1 MKNKILA
8 LSSFFLL
15 LPAALFAWGNE
26 GCAFGGRFGHMGG
39 VFYGGGIIMGII
51 SLGLIGILLFFAV
64 KHFRNNGL
72 TAGGSESPLDILK
85 IRYAKGEITKEEF
98 ESLKRDLGL

>member
-1 MKNKILA
+1 MKNKLLA
-8 LSSFFLL
+8 LSTLIL
-15 LPAALFAWGNE
+15 LPAGLYAWGGRE
-26 GCAFGGRFGHMGG
+26 CLFGDSFGHMGG
-39 VFYGGGIIMGII
+39 GYYGGGIFMGIFL
-51 SLGLIGILLFFAV
+51 LGLIAVLLFFAV
-64 KHFRNNGL
+64 KYFKNNGL